1 MSDRIT
7 AKTLKKQKEK
17 VEKLMSVFGTNYN
30 EWLYQLQE
38 DYIKE
43 NNERALEELLNMREK
58 FSKEHQDEEN
68 EQVLEKDVELEKET
82 VVEDKKYNL

>member
-1 MSDRIT
+1 MGERIT

-43 NNERALEELLNMREK
+43 NNERALEELLNMREQ
-58 FSKEHQDEEN
+58 FSKEHQVEDEKL
-68 EQVLEKDVELEKET
+68 LEEDVELEKET
-82 VVEDKKYNL
+82 VQEEKKYNL

>member
-30 EWLYQLQE
+30 EWLFQLHE
-38 DYIKE
+38 DYINE
-43 NNERALEELLNMREK
+43 NNEKALEELLNMREK
-58 FSKEHQDEEN
+58 FSKEQNTPLDEQKDN
-68 EQVLEKDVELEKET
+68 EELDKAKEVEKN
-82 VVEDKKYNL
+82 YNL

>member
-30 EWLYQLQE
+30 EWLFQLHE
-38 DYIKE
+38 DYINE
-43 NNERALEELLNMREK
+43 NNEKALEELLNMREK
-58 FSKEHQDEEN
+58 FSKEQNTPLEEQKDN
-68 EQVLEKDVELEKET
+68 EELDKAKEVEKN
-82 VVEDKKYNL
+82 YNL

>member
-30 EWLYQLQE
+30 EWLFQLHE
-38 DYIKE
+38 DYINE

-58 FSKEHQDEEN
+58 FSKEQNTPLEEQEEEDN
-68 EQVLEKDVELEKET
+68 EELDKEKEIG
-82 VVEDKKYNL
+82 KNYNL